1 MYVRVSIPELIE
13 IRNDTH
19 RVLVSLS
26 QPLRVVE
33 LRELLPVPA
42 LLTKV
47 TGLEECDFAK
57 CYAYLYGGLVVSR
70 GREVVRREVEG
81 YIGLSGETECQG
93 SSVIELISFI
103 DRGLPEWCVKLGEVR
118 LSFSK
123 SKKEGYRWVDNI
135 GIRVLVY

>member
-26 QPLRVVE
+26 NPLRVVE

-57 CYAYLYGGLVVSR
+57 CYA
-70 GREVVRREVEG
+70 
-81 YIGLSGETECQG
+81 T
-93 SSVIELISFI
+93 FTAA
-103 DRGLPEWCVKLGEVR
+103 
-118 LSFSK
+118 
-123 SKKEGYRWVDNI
+123 
-135 GIRVLVY
+135 

>member
-1 MYVRVSIPELIE
+1 LF
-13 IRNDTH
+13 H
-19 RVLVSLS
+19 
-26 QPLRVVE
+26 
-33 LRELLPVPA
+33 A
-42 LLTKV
+42 
-47 TGLEECDFAK
+47 GGK
-57 CYAYLYGGLVVSR
+57 CQ
-70 GREVVRREVEG
+70 REVEG
-81 YIGLSGETECQG
+81 YIGLSRGTECQG

>member
-1 MYVRVSIPELIE
+1 VG
-13 IRNDTH
+13 
-19 RVLVSLS
+19 LS

-70 GREVVRREVEG
+70 GREVVRERLRAISVSHAG
-81 YIGLSGETECQG
+81 GNVWV

-103 DRGLPEWCVKLGEVR
+103 DRGLPEWCVKLGE
-118 LSFSK
+118 L
-123 SKKEGYRWVDNI
+123 G
-135 GIRVLVY
+135 